1 MLTLLNQCQSMLDR
15 LRAADFLAPLALR
28 LYLAPIFIAV
38 GLHKATHFEDIVSW
52 FEYSLNLPAPAL
64 MAFLATAAE
73 LVGGFAL
80 LLGVAV
86 RWMALPLM
94 ATMLVAAVTAHWENG
109 WFAVASSDPETS
121 IASVLAPIG
130 FPGAEASLENSQ
142 EVAKRLSR
150 ARDILRENGNYDWLT
165 ETGVFVVLNNGI
177 EFAATYFLMLLSLFF
192 TGAGRYVSL
201 DYWIAR
207 RFRNRA

>member
-38 GLHKATHFEDIVSW
+38 GLHKATHFEDIVGW

-86 RWMALPLM
+86 RWVAIPLM
-94 ATMLVAAVTAHWENG
+94 ATMLVAAITAHWENG

-142 EVAKRLSR
+142 EVAKRLGR